1 MRNYDGD
8 ERKYIVLIIY
18 DISDNKQRLKLAKF
32 LSSYGNRVQ
41 KSAFEACLT
50 QRQYANLI
58 SGIEQ
63 MIHEDD
69 NIRIYRLNHY
79 EEIKLFGEKDYTLYE
94 DVIII

>member
-18 DISDNKQRLKLAKF
+18 DISDNKQRLKLAKL
-32 LSSYGNRVQ
+32 LSSFGNRVQ
-41 KSAFEACLT
+41 KSAFEAYLT
-50 QRQYANLI
+50 RKQYTNMVN
-58 SGIEQ
+58 GIEK
-63 MIHEDD
+63 MIHKDD
-69 NIRIYRLNHY
+69 NIRIYRLNNY